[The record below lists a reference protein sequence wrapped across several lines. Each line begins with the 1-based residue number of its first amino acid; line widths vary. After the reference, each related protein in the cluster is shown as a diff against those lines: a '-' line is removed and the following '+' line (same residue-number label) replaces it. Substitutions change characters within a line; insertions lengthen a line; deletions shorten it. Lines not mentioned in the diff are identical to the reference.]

1 MSANPEVTSVCC
13 LVTGCAP
20 NSAIWGTTD
29 WFSLQEFAINIGSLR
44 VKAHEE
50 HSLNVSATLMYFV
63 HRDSGRTSF
72 WKTVNARADCRK
84 GNASDLE
91 SVRHFERLAI
101 AGSQ

>member
-13 LVTGCAP
+13 LVLGAHRIARSGALQ
-20 NSAIWGTTD
+20 N

-84 GNASDLE
+84 GNASDLG